1 MRVTSRAPLF
11 ALLVCGASTSIVA
24 FQPFT
29 LRIAHQQSNS
39 IGIIKGKVSVVPLAS
54 KQRVRRALG
63 VKQRSVVHLASSSGL
78 RGGASPSVMDHSQAA
93 ISLFQALLTPST
105 LLSGAI
111 YASMFTL
118 PFNAIDTNVILLEKR
133 VFVLLSGFSLCSSLT
148 VLVAATSSLVMLR

>member
-1 MRVTSRAPLF
+1 MRVTSRAPLY
-11 ALLVCGASTSIVA
+11 ALLVCGASMSINA

-39 IGIIKGKVSVVPLAS
+39 IGIKGKVSVVPL
-54 KQRVRRALG
+54 V
-63 VKQRSVVHLASSSGL
+63 

-148 VLVAATSSLVMLR
+148 ALVAATSSLVMLR